1 MVNNIYR
8 ILNEK
13 LHENNEPILEGRP
26 HFLYGAKLI
35 TISLSL
41 QIVLLV

>member
-13 LHENNEPILEGRP
+13 LHENTEPILEGRP
-26 HFLYGAKLI
+26 HFLYGTKFI
-35 TISLSL
+35 TFSLSS